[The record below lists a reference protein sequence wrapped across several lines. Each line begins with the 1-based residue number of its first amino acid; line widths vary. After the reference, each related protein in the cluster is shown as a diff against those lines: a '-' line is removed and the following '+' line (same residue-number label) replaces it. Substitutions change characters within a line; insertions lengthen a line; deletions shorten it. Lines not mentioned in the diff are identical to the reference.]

1 MEGATGV
8 IEVKLMQKAVLPKVV
23 CPKEL
28 IDTEGMR
35 LLKVGVIHNKSKK

>member
-1 MEGATGV
+1 MEGTTGV
-8 IEVKLMQKAVLPKVV
+8 IEVKLTQKVVLPRVV

-28 IDTEGMR
+28 TDKEGMR